1 MIAQLKVHDYE
12 GAVELLG
19 RAIRHVEEHIPG
31 TLAWDC
37 YIDKTSGN
45 MVWYEEF
52 ADEQALV
59 DYEKSMTDH
68 GFRQAIRE
76 YGSIEGLTV
85 LGPVSDPELLAMLA
99 EIGGIHLEHTL
110 GVTR

>member
-1 MIAQLKVHDYE
+1 MRSVRMIAQLKVHDYE

-45 MVWYEEF
+45 MVF
-52 ADEQALV
+52 Q
-59 DYEKSMTDH
+59 
-68 GFRQAIRE
+68 
-76 YGSIEGLTV
+76 
-85 LGPVSDPELLAMLA
+85 
-99 EIGGIHLEHTL
+99 
-110 GVTR
+110 